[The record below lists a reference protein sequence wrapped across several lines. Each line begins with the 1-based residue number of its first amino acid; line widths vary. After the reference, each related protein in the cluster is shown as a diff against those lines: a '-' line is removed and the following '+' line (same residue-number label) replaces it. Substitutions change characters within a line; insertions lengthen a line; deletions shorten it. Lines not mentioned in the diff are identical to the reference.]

1 MSKKYN
7 YHKIEIFFSI
17 LWKAYYSKAK
27 QSKMSRTIRNQ
38 TVVSPENWMK
48 DKNGSIFIKYIPNN
62 ITKTDLRAIF
72 SYVGNIS
79 RIDIVNIAENGSGRR
94 AFLHFTSWNDENP
107 TSVEFRSTVA
117 NMYPTHIDFWSP
129 EYNFMFS
136 LTLNSR
142 PIPTAE
148 LNVFQMQDWMQRLN
162 DEFVDYKTNA
172 ECQITHLMNENSEL
186 RNVINEMRNDMAN
199 MRYAFHFMMQQQE
212 QPTIDVKKTECV
224 LDILHNKEKE
234 EEMEMFDLDSVEAGV
249 KRERDPLIYQRVA
262 SV

>member
-1 MSKKYN
+1 
-7 YHKIEIFFSI
+7 
-17 LWKAYYSKAK
+17 
-27 QSKMSRTIRNQ
+27 
-38 TVVSPENWMK
+38 MK

-249 KRERDPLIYQRVA
+249 KRERDPLIYQRVV

>member
-1 MSKKYN
+1 
-7 YHKIEIFFSI
+7 
-17 LWKAYYSKAK
+17 
-27 QSKMSRTIRNQ
+27 
-38 TVVSPENWMK
+38 MK

>member
-1 MSKKYN
+1 
-7 YHKIEIFFSI
+7 
-17 LWKAYYSKAK
+17 
-27 QSKMSRTIRNQ
+27 
-38 TVVSPENWMK
+38 MK

-107 TSVEFRSTVA
+107 RSVEFRSTVA
-117 NMYPTHIDFWSP
+117 NMYPTHIDFWST
-129 EYNFMFS
+129 EYEFTFS

-172 ECQITHLMNENSEL
+172 ECQITHFMNENSEL
-186 RNVINEMRNDMAN
+186 RNVINEMRNEMVN

-212 QPTIDVKKTECV
+212 QPTIDVEKTECV
-224 LDILHNKEKE
+224 LDILHNKEE

-262 SV
+262 RV

>member
-1 MSKKYN
+1 
-7 YHKIEIFFSI
+7 
-17 LWKAYYSKAK
+17 
-27 QSKMSRTIRNQ
+27 MSRTIRNQ

-129 EYNFMFS
+129 EYNFTFS

-172 ECQITHLMNENSEL
+172 ECQMTHLMNENSEL

-224 LDILHNKEKE
+224 LDILYNKEEKE

-249 KRERDPLIYQRVA
+249 KRERDPLIYQRVV

>member
-1 MSKKYN
+1 
-7 YHKIEIFFSI
+7 
-17 LWKAYYSKAK
+17 
-27 QSKMSRTIRNQ
+27 
-38 TVVSPENWMK
+38 MK

-129 EYNFMFS
+129 EYEFMFS

-162 DEFVDYKTNA
+162 DEIVDYKTNS

-186 RNVINEMRNDMAN
+186 RNVINEMRNEMAN

-212 QPTIDVKKTECV
+212 QPIIDVKKTECV
-224 LDILHNKEKE
+224 LDILHNKEK

>member
-1 MSKKYN
+1 
-7 YHKIEIFFSI
+7 
-17 LWKAYYSKAK
+17 
-27 QSKMSRTIRNQ
+27 
-38 TVVSPENWMK
+38 MK

-129 EYNFMFS
+129 EYNFTFS

-172 ECQITHLMNENSEL
+172 ECQMTHLMNENSEL

-224 LDILHNKEKE
+224 LDILYNKEEKE

-249 KRERDPLIYQRVA
+249 KRERDPLIYQRVV